1 MATETTNYQFMK
13 PEETDYY
20 DIQVYG
26 DFLDRVDEELFKG
39 QGGQILWRGALLQ
52 GGSVQFTVPR
62 ECFHNQ
68 ERTLTLIL
76 DGYYDQRMDIAQE
89 GGNIGITG
97 VTFCFGSTSDFGIAY
112 PSGGVAYGPYQD
124 SDNNVV
130 AHIYRVDSVHER
142 IAALNAMVK
151 VRKVPDTRYAVCT
164 IDILSYVNG
173 SETIVGVYAIV
184 PRELEV
190 QV

>member
-1 MATETTNYQFMK
+1 MATETTNYQFLK

-26 DFLDRVDEELFKG
+26 DFLDRIDEELFKG
-39 QGGQILWRGALLQ
+39 RGGQILWRGALLQ
-52 GGSVQFTVPR
+52 GGSIQFTVPR

-76 DGYYDQRMDIAQE
+76 DGYYEQRMDIAKE

-97 VTFCFGSTSDFGIAY
+97 VTFCFGSASDFGTAY
-112 PSGGVAYGPYQD
+112 PSGSAVYGPYQD
-124 SDNNVV
+124 GDYNVV
-130 AHIYRVDSVHER
+130 ARIYRVDTAYGK
-142 IAALNAMVK
+142 IAALNAMIKVK
-151 VRKVPDTRYAVCT
+151 KVPDTRYAVCT
-164 IDILSYVNG
+164 IDILENPNG
-173 SETIVGVYAIV
+173 AETIVGVYAIV